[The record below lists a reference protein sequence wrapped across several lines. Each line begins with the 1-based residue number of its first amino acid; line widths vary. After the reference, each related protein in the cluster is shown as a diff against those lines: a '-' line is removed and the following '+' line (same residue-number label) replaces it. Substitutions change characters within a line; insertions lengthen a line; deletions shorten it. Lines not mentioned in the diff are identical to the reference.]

1 MTSKMLHLHHNT
13 LVLGLLILSKARV
26 ASVIFN
32 KYRTYG
38 FSKYDMHDNKPIKA
52 FELWNEAYH
61 FFDLIPPQ
69 LDVLS

>member
-38 FSKYDMHDNKPIKA
+38 FHKYDMHDNKPNKA